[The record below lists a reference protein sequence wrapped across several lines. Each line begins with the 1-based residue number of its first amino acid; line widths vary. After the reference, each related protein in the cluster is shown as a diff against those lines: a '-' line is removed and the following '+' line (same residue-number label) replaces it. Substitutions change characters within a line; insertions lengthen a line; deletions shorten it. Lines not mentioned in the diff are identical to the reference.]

1 MSVFL
6 SLSFFQKTAPSYFK
20 KPLLRYSSKLPPLPA
35 AAAACLHLIAS
46 LLGRLATLAALNK
59 LLLLPDYFTF
69 SARLTASKGR
79 RVHSG
84 GGGGGGRGEQGRQRS
99 RPQQEEV
106 EGSDGRRSTDGTL
119 ETRHDMNWGR

>member
-35 AAAACLHLIAS
+35 AAACLHLIAS
-46 LLGRLATLAALNK
+46 FGRLATLAALNK

-84 GGGGGGRGEQGRQRS
+84 GGGGGEQGRQRS